1 MRRQPTNAGRPV
13 GQRTQNVYHVRHEHG
28 RSVRLRT
35 TLSHALADVAD
46 VDVTVAERA
55 LFDRVDPAALDDL
68 FAPSGRGRAAAGAS
82 LSFGI
87 WTYAVTVRADGAIE
101 IRDTRQPGP
110 ESTYSPHPR

>member
-1 MRRQPTNAGRPV
+1 MTRALFVVSEEGYWGEECIEPL
-13 GQRTQNVYHVRHEHG
+13 
-28 RSVRLRT
+28 S
-35 TLSHALADVAD
+35 TLDEAD

-55 LFDRVDPAALDDL
+55 LFDRVDLAALDDL